1 MAMLSSS
8 SATQPP
14 CLTCGA
20 VKLSSLIFTDSCRYN
35 KRVIQNFGKT
45 DLGRSIALKG
55 VAIKDTYRTN
65 RIRVLAG
72 STVPVIQTLE
82 KLSTYSFRTE
92 KGGNVKVVITKL
104 KNGKYGVNIEV
115 SSLQLSGNDDD
126 VVMSWGIFRS
136 DSSSL
141 MPLQSSDSG
150 IFETPFVNNLSN
162 KLSVELEFDAS
173 LAPFY
178 VSFLLKSSLN
188 GEKIEIGSHRKTKFC
203 FPVGLKSGYP
213 TPLGVSYSADGSI
226 NFALFSRNAKNV
238 ILCLFDDSSNEEP
251 ALEIDLD
258 PYVNRSGDIWH
269 ASVGSDM
276 NFVSYGYRCRND
288 AHNKSRLSPV
298 LLDPYSKVIGE
309 NLLGEICKEPT
320 FDWSG
325 DIRPNLPMEKLM
337 VYRLNVMDFT
347 RDASSNLPDGIGGT
361 FTGVAEKLHHF
372 KDLGVNAI
380 LLEPVV
386 PFDKKL
392 GPYFPYHFFSP
403 QNSFGPPGESI
414 STINSMKEMVKR
426 LHTSGIEVLL
436 EVVFSHTCEDASL
449 AKIDKP
455 SYYSEKNTLN
465 CAHPVVQQLILDSLR
480 HWVIEYHID
489 GFCFINAS
497 SMIRGFKGEN
507 LSRPPLIEAIAF
519 DPILSKTKIIAD
531 SFDPIHKSVKE
542 IQFPHWKRWAEMNT
556 KFCSDARNYLRGE
569 SLLSDLATR
578 LCGSGDIF
586 LHGRGPAFSFNFI
599 TTNHG
604 FSLVD
609 LVSFSKTTEL
619 SWNCGEEGATKN
631 KSVLETRLK
640 QIRNFLFILYI
651 SLGIPVINMGDE
663 CGQSS
668 GGKGYLKY
676 SDRKPFNWKALQTG
690 FATQTTQFISF
701 LSALKIKRSDLFQS
715 NEFLKV
721 ENIDWYGP
729 NLTPP
734 DWEDPTSKFLAMSLK
749 VGQADEADK
758 KLLTG
763 DVFVAFN
770 GGDEPVTVTV
780 SAPRSDMVWVRL
792 VDTALPYPRFFLVT
806 GDPVVEKI
814 PGSLTYEVAP
824 HSCVLLESKSVDG

>member
-1 MAMLSSS
+1 MLTSS

-14 CLTCGA
+14 CLTCGTI
-20 VKLSSLIFTDSCRYN
+20 KLSTLIFSDTCKYGT
-35 KRVIQNFGKT
+35 RVTQNFGKNN
-45 DLGRSIALKG
+45 LGRNLVLNE
-55 VAIKDTYRTN
+55 VAIKGSYRTR
-65 RIRVLAG
+65 RIQVLAT
-72 STVPVIQTLE
+72 STVPVTQTVK

-104 KNGKYGVNIEV
+104 KNGKYGVNIEA

-141 MPLQSSDSG
+141 MPLQLSDSG
-150 IFETPFVNNLSN
+150 IFETPFVNNMLN

-213 TPLGVSYSADGSI
+213 APLGVSYSADGSI

-238 ILCLFDDSSNEEP
+238 ILCLFDDSSKEEP

-269 ASVGSDM
+269 ASLGSDM

-288 AHNKSRLSPV
+288 AQNKSPFSSV

-309 NLLGEICKEPT
+309 NFLGEICKEPT

-325 DIRPNLPMEKLM
+325 DIRPNVPMEKLM

-347 RDASSNLPDGIGGT
+347 RDASSNLPDGTGGT

-372 KDLGVNAI
+372 KDLGVDAI
-380 LLEPVV
+380 LLEPIV
-386 PFDKKL
+386 PYDKQK
-392 GPYFPYHFFSP
+392 GPYFPSHFFSP
-403 QNSFGPPGESI
+403 QNSYGPPGGSI

-426 LHTSGIEVLL
+426 LHSNGIEVLL

-449 AKIDKP
+449 TKIDKP
-455 SYYSEKNTLN
+455 SYYSDKNTLN

-651 SLGIPVINMGDE
+651 SLGVPVINMGDE

-701 LSALKIKRSDLFQS
+701 LSALKIRRSDLFQS

-749 VGQADEADK
+749 VDQADEADK

-763 DVFVAFN
+763 DIFVAFN
-770 GGDEPVTVTV
+770 GGDEPVIGSVPP
-780 SAPRSDMVWVRL
+780 PRSDMVWVRL
-792 VDTALPYPRFFLVT
+792 VDTALPYPKFFSVT
-806 GDPVVEKI
+806 GEPVVEKI
-814 PGSLTYEVAP
+814 PGSLTYELVP